1 MSFLKKS
8 SSKPAAAVQVP
19 AAPVVTPKAPASEP
33 KPASGLEAKP
43 GVTSSAAPVTGTAP
57 RTAPSTTPLP
67 AITITHEAIAQ
78 AAYFRWQRYGGDEA
92 TNWKLAEQELREE
105 AAKLGITV

>member
-1 MSFLKKS
+1 MNFLKKS
-8 SSKPAAAVQVP
+8 SSKPAAPVQVP
-19 AAPVVTPKAPASEP
+19 AAPAVTPKAPTGEP
-33 KPASGLEAKP
+33 KPASGFEAKP
-43 GVTSSAAPVTGTAP
+43 AVSASPAPVAATPA

-67 AITITHEAIAQ
+67 AITITHDAIAQ